1 MMSHLT
7 PVTIA
12 DKNGKIT
19 TVHMNLDKN
28 SSAGSAQLGG
38 ARPTLGGNPLT
49 AQIQALEAKVDGRIF
64 DPSFHEMLNDR
75 EDMKARLDTLKGLL
89 KEARAAGNKKEVRN
103 LGRAHLKTFEDLVI
117 LKKKINDYK
126 DETAPLVFEL
136 EELRTQADIANG
148 KFLEYTGDT
157 LGDCNKTVSFASG
170 TREWLEQR
178 QKGIGGSDLGAIM
191 KVGDRA
197 YAAGNYERVLKSK
210 IEPITEDQVAEQA
223 SNNSEFSG
231 ALGRGNA
238 WEEAIFRRFAE
249 EHPELM
255 VMHNKDSWQNKDV
268 DYGFANLDG
277 LICDLDGNP
286 IEILEIKTS
295 SEAAA
300 WENGVPP
307 GYRCQTMWYM
317 RQFGLKRARV
327 AVMIDDHD
335 YREFIIEPEE
345 GEFEKNDKAAA
356 AFWKLVEAGEM
367 PAKGPGRA
375 RKGIPGDKAKI
386 DQYIKKAAAYR
397 QEDPEVTAKRFE
409 ELHAQ
414 GTIKSAVE
422 RLYREHDYTKNT
434 KNTVSLDLE
443 TTTISPDTGRIIEI
457 GFTERD
463 PMGNVVSTYER
474 LLSIPEEIMDI
485 RGTGAMDVHGITPD
499 MIRNEPRFEDPAIQ
513 QEIIERLEGRVLLAQ
528 NAGFEERFLNQQLD
542 GFAELEMPIIDS
554 MDLSI
559 YFLPDTKDNK
569 LETMAH
575 ALGVP
580 YTNGHR
586 ALHDAEVTADVLPH
600 LMSRIYD
607 GARV

>member
-1 MMSHLT
+1 MSHLT
-7 PVTIA
+7 PVQIS
-12 DKNGKIT
+12 DKNGKLT

-28 SSAGSAQLGG
+28 TSSGSSQLSG

-49 AQIQALEAKVDGRIF
+49 AQIQALEKKVDDRIF
-64 DPSFHEMLNDR
+64 DPSFHGMLNDR
-75 EDMKARLDTLKGLL
+75 EDMKARLDTLKELL
-89 KEARAAGNKKEVRN
+89 RDARAAGNKKEVRN

-117 LKKKINDYK
+117 LKKQINDYK
-126 DETAPLVFEL
+126 DETAPLVFQL

-148 KFLEYTGDT
+148 TFLEYTGDT
-157 LGDCNKTVSFASG
+157 LGDCNKTASYDSG

-191 KVGDRA
+191 KVGDRT

-210 IEPITEDQVAEQA
+210 IEPITDGQVAEQA

-345 GEFEKNDKAAA
+345 GEFEKNDKSAAS
-356 AFWKLVEAGEM
+356 FWETVKSGVIPE
-367 PAKGPGRA
+367 KRN
-375 RKGIPGDKAKI
+375 RVSKGIPKDKNKV
-386 DQYIKKAAAYR
+386 DQYIRDAAAYR
-397 QEDPEVTAKRFE
+397 QEDPSVTAKRFD
-409 ELHAQ
+409 ELSRTGGLQ
-414 GTIKSAVE
+414 RTIE
-422 RLYREHDYTKNT
+422 RLYREHDPSTNT
-434 KNTVSLDLE
+434 KNTVSIDLE

-463 PMGNVVSTYER
+463 PQGNEVSKFEAIC
-474 LLSIPEEIMDI
+474 SIPEEILKI
-485 RGTGAMDVHGITPD
+485 RGTGAVDVHNITPEMVRD
-499 MIRNEPRFEDPAIQ
+499 QPLFEDPAIQ
-513 QEIIERLEGRVLLAQ
+513 REVLARLEGRVMLAQ
-528 NAGFEERFLNQQLD
+528 NAGFEDRFLTQHLD
-542 GFAELEMPIIDS
+542 GFAELGLPVVDTMK
-554 MDLSI
+554 LSAM
-559 YFLPDTKDNK
+559 FLPDTKDNK
-569 LETMAH
+569 LETMANH
-575 ALGVP
+575 FGVP
-580 YTNGHR
+580 YVNGHR
-586 ALHDAEVTADVLPH
+586 ALPDADVTADVH
-600 LMSRIYD
+600 YLMMNQIYD
-607 GARV
+607 GAK

>member
-1 MMSHLT
+1 MSHLT
-7 PVTIA
+7 PVTIT

-19 TVHMNLDKN
+19 TVHMNLDK
-28 SSAGSAQLGG
+28 SSSTGSAQLSA
-38 ARPTLGGNPLT
+38 ARPTLGGNPLA
-49 AQIQALEAKVDGRIF
+49 AQIQSLEAEVDDRIF
-64 DPSFHEMLNDR
+64 SPVFHEMLSDR
-75 EDMKARLDTLKGLL
+75 DDLKARLETIKGLL
-89 KEARAAGNKKEVRN
+89 RDARAAGDKKEVRL
-103 LGRAHLKTFEDLVI
+103 LGRAHLKSFEDLVV
-117 LKKKINDYK
+117 LKKRINDYK
-126 DETAPLVFEL
+126 DETATLVFQL

-148 KFLEYTGDT
+148 TFLEYTGDT
-157 LGDCNKTVSFASG
+157 LGDCRKTVSFTSG

-197 YAAGNYERVLKSK
+197 YAASNYERVLRSK
-210 IEPITEDQVAEQA
+210 IEPITNAQVAEQA
-223 SNNSEFSG
+223 SNNSEFTG

-238 WEEAIFRRFAE
+238 WEEAIFRRFAA
-249 EHPELM
+249 EHPELK

-295 SEAAA
+295 SEAEA

-335 YREFIIEPEE
+335 YREFIIEPED
-345 GEFEKNDKAAA
+345 GEMERYDKAAER
-356 AFWKLVEAGEM
+356 FWEIVKSGKM
-367 PAKGPGRA
+367 PEKSASRV
-375 RKGIPGDKAKI
+375 RKGIPKDKAKI

-397 QEDPEVTAKRFE
+397 QEDPAVTAKRFD
-409 ELHAQ
+409 ELNSNGSMQ
-414 GTIKSAVE
+414 SAIE

-434 KNTVSLDLE
+434 MNTVSLDLE

-463 PMGNVVSTYER
+463 PKGNVVSTYER
-474 LLSIPEEIMDI
+474 LLSVPGEVLDI

-499 MIRNEPRFEDPAIQ
+499 MIRDKPLFEDPIIQ
-513 QEIIERLEGRVLLAQ
+513 QEILSRIEGRVLLAQ
-528 NAGFEERFLNQQLD
+528 NAGFEERFLIQHLD
-542 GFAELEMPIIDS
+542 GFVELDPPILDT

-559 YFLPDTKDNK
+559 MFLPDTKDNK
-569 LETMAH
+569 LETIATEV
-575 ALGVP
+575 GVP

-586 ALHDAEVTADVLPH
+586 ALHDAEVTANVLPP
-600 LMSRIYD
+600 LMDRIYA
-607 GARV
+607 GV

>member
-1 MMSHLT
+1 MSHLT

-28 SSAGSAQLGG
+28 SSVGTAQLGG
-38 ARPTLGGNPLT
+38 TRPTLGANPLL
-49 AQIQALEAKVDGRIF
+49 AQIQALETKVDDRIF
-64 DPSFHEMLNDR
+64 AASFHQMLTDR
-75 EDMKARLDTLKGLL
+75 DDLKARLATLKGMLRD
-89 KEARAAGNKKEVRN
+89 ARAAGNKSEVRN
-103 LGRAHLKTFEDLVI
+103 LGRAHLKSYEELTI
-117 LKKKINDYK
+117 LKKQINDYK
-126 DETAPLVFEL
+126 DETAPLVFQL
-136 EELRTQADIANG
+136 EELRTQADIASG
-148 KFLEYTGDT
+148 KFLEYKGET
-157 LGDCNKTVSFASG
+157 LGNCNKTVSYASG

-197 YAAGNYERVLKSK
+197 YAAEKYEKVLRSK
-210 IEPITEDQVAEQA
+210 IEPISDEQVAEQA

-268 DYGFANLDG
+268 EYGFANLDG

-286 IEILEIKTS
+286 TEILEIKTS
-295 SEAAA
+295 SEAEA

-307 GYRCQTMWYM
+307 GYRSQTMWYM

-356 AFWKLVEAGEM
+356 AFWKLVQAGEM
-367 PAKGPGRA
+367 PAKGPGRP

-397 QEDPEVTAKRFE
+397 QEPVQVTAQRFA
-409 ELHAQ
+409 ELHAK
-414 GTIKSAVE
+414 GTIKDAVE
-422 RLYREHDYTKNT
+422 TLYREHDFTKNT
-434 KNTVSLDLE
+434 KNVVSIDLE

-463 PMGNVVSTYER
+463 PQGNVVSTYER
-474 LLSIPEEIMDI
+474 LLSVPDEILGI
-485 RGTGAMDVHGITPD
+485 KGTGAMDVHKITPEMLQD
-499 MIRNEPRFEDPAIQ
+499 KPLFEDPEIQ
-513 QEIIERLEGRVLLAQ
+513 REVLERLEGRVLLAQ
-528 NAGFEERFLNQQLD
+528 NAGFEDRFLTQNLNGFLELD
-542 GFAELEMPIIDS
+542 LPIIDP

-559 YFLPDTKDNK
+559 MFLPDTKDNK
-569 LETMAH
+569 LETIANEV
-575 ALGVP
+575 GVP

-586 ALHDAEVTADVLPH
+586 ALHDADVAADVLFP
-600 LMSRIYD
+600 LMDRIFDGSRS
-607 GARV
+607 